1 MHNRPAAALFF
12 IALFLF
18 SSVLEAQELLIEWAV
33 PLKKNLVQLNRREQ
47 GGVTIFGK
55 DILVSTRSGDL
66 HLFSDKGTIKKTVS
80 FDGEFF
86 LAPVVA
92 DDGNVIVCVSN
103 SIFML
108 NSSLEFVWSVSGKAP
123 VASTPFVT
131 EEYLMVQFHDNSIY
145 LLDRKTG
152 AIKTAYTSYSDE
164 EVSYMRL
171 PEPLMVDDKYV
182 FGFSSGTIVF
192 FIIRKTGANEE
203 IVPYFRFKTS
213 KTTRSFEKKD
223 FFDLLSIIPFKDSV
237 MFSGGEYGGYILE
250 GKIANL
256 ENMKNLKLL
265 QEKSGGYTGFG
276 EGGINSFDENG
287 VFVSKVFNSLN
298 YISNLMPVGDYAFAS
313 TTGEGSIIA
322 YSEGYIYLMS
332 KDYSK
337 VLYSI
342 MIPNGVSS
350 KAAVND
356 KAVYIIS
363 DMGVVY
369 KLKVVK

>member
-1 MHNRPAAALFF
+1 MFKTRFAILFF
-12 IALFLF
+12 TILLF
-18 SSVLEAQELLIEWAV
+18 SALNAQELMIEWAV
-33 PLKKNLVQLNRREQ
+33 PLKKNLVQINRREQ
-47 GGVTIFGK
+47 GGITIFGK
-55 DILVSTRSGDL
+55 DLLVSTRSGDL
-66 HLFSDKGTIKKTVS
+66 HLFSDKGNIKKTVT

-86 LAPVVA
+86 LAPVVV
-92 DDGNVIVCVSN
+92 DDGNVLVSVSN

-123 VASTPFVT
+123 VASNPFVT
-131 EEYLMVQFHDNSIY
+131 PEYVMVQFHDNSIY

-171 PEPLMVDDKYV
+171 PDPLMVDDKYV

-213 KTTRSFEKKD
+213 KSTRSFDKKD
-223 FFDLLSIIPFKDSV
+223 FFDLLSIVPFKDTV

-250 GKIANL
+250 GKMERL
-256 ENMKNLKLL
+256 ENMRNLNLL
-265 QEKSGGYTGFG
+265 IEKSGIYTGFG
-276 EGGINSFDENG
+276 EGGIFSFDENG
-287 VFVSKVFNSLN
+287 GLISKVFNSVN
-298 YISNLMPVGDYAFAS
+298 YVSNLINAGDYGFAT
-313 TTGEGSIIA
+313 TTGEGSIIS
-322 YSEGYIYLMS
+322 YNEGYVHLLS

-337 VLYSI
+337 VLFSI
-342 MIPNGVSS
+342 MIPNGVSA

-356 KAVYIIS
+356 KAAYIIS

>member
-1 MHNRPAAALFF
+1 MQNRSASALFF
-12 IALFLF
+12 VVLFLF
-18 SSVLEAQELLIEWAV
+18 SSALEAQELMIEWAV

-66 HLFSDKGTIKKTVS
+66 HLFSDKGSIKKTVT

-86 LAPVVA
+86 LAPIVV
-92 DDGNVIVCVSN
+92 DDGNVMVSVSN
-103 SIFML
+103 SVFML
-108 NSSLEFVWSVSGKAP
+108 NSSLELVWSVSGKAP
-123 VASTPFVT
+123 VASNPFVT
-131 EEYLMVQFHDNSIY
+131 QEYVMVQFHDNSIY

-152 AIKTAYTSYSDE
+152 AIKTAYTSYSEE

-192 FIIRKTGANEE
+192 FMVRKVGANEE
-203 IVPYFRFKTS
+203 LVPYFRFKTS

-223 FFDLLSIIPFKDSV
+223 FFDLLSIVPFKDTV

-250 GKIANL
+250 GKVNPL
-256 ENMKNLKLL
+256 DNMKNLNLL
-265 QEKSGGYTGFG
+265 IEKNGKYTGFG
-276 EGGINSFDENG
+276 EGGIYSFDENG
-287 VFVSKVFNSLN
+287 VFVSKIFNSLN
-298 YISNLMPVGDYAFAS
+298 YISNLMPVSDFAFAS
-313 TTGEGSIIA
+313 TTGEGSILA
-322 YSEGYIYLMS
+322 YSEGHIHLMS
-332 KDYSK
+332 KNYSK
-337 VLYSI
+337 VLHSI
-342 MIPNGVSS
+342 MIPNGVSA

-356 KAVYIIS
+356 KAVYVIS